1 MPPPKDVIKTVK
13 EIKALGIN
21 CKKFDPMLTYFE
33 TFYIGKLVKNS
44 ETTRKVPVY
53 PIKRWNVFSR
63 VKEGKART
71 NNSQEVW
78 HKLFAYDAKVHPSFN
93 KLVENFR
100 LEQQHTEVVI
110 AQIQAGN

>member
-1 MPPPKDVIKTVK
+1 LPPPKDVIKAFK

-33 TFYIGKLVKNS
+33 TFYIGKLVKKS

-53 PIKRWNVFSR
+53 PIKRRNVFSR

-71 NNSQEVW
+71 NN
-78 HKLFAYDAKVHPSFN
+78 P
-93 KLVENFR
+93 
-100 LEQQHTEVVI
+100 
-110 AQIQAGN
+110 